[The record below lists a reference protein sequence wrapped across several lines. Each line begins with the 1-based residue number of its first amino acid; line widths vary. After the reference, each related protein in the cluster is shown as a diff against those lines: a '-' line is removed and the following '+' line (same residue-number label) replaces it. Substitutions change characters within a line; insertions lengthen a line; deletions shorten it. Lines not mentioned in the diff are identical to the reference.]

1 MSLSEAQHSAL
12 LEAKHLLEDVGLDT
26 PAESHPG
33 YLSRL
38 ISDHLFNA
46 TATPILSARNLY
58 NPPPARNFTAEELAA
73 KKDRVTRQTRASA
86 IVKHPLGSI
95 VEYPETGADTN
106 KSVTH
111 VFAVDPG
118 NLVHPKLN
126 FQYSLGDSQ
135 GIRKN
140 VGCKSDFLVDDNTGL
155 PATCKVE
162 SISCK

>member
-1 MSLSEAQHSAL
+1 MSLSEAQHLAL

-26 PAESHPG
+26 PAGSHPN
-33 YLSRL
+33 YLSKL
-38 ISDHLFNA
+38 ISDHLFH
-46 TATPILSARNLY
+46 ATPILSARNLY
-58 NPPPARNFTAEELAA
+58 HPPPARNFTAEELVA

-86 IVKHPLGSI
+86 IVNHPLGSI

-106 KSVTH
+106 KSVAH

-118 NLVHPKLN
+118 HFVHPKLN